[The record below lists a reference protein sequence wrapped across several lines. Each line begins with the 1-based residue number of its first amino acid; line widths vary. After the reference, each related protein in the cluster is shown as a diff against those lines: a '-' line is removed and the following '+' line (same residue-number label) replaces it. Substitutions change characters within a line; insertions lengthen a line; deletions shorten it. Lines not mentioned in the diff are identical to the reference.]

1 MVIGGILRRDLGFA
15 GVVMSDSLT
24 ADAVSD
30 MTPGQRA
37 IDFIAAG
44 GDMIVLGPID
54 VAVPM
59 AQAVAEREKS
69 DAAFRG
75 RIDQSALRILEAKD
89 AAGLLPC
96 SS

>member
-1 MVIGGILRRDLGFA
+1 MRSR
-15 GVVMSDSLT
+15 
-24 ADAVSD
+24 D
-30 MTPGQRA
+30 MTPAQRA
-37 IDFIAAG
+37 IEFVGAG

-59 AQAVAEREKS
+59 AQALAEREKS
-69 DAAFRG
+69 DVAFRA

-96 SS
+96 SA